1 MSLRKSINEK
11 CKDCNYDDLAAGT
24 WLQQITLCSSPDC
37 PLYGVRP
44 QTKSLI
50 PESVLTYH
58 GRAKTG
64 TSQGLTPKR
73 EASVRKKHLWGAI
86 PRINTATLQPWN
98 LAKYAR
104 KKNLPVD
111 FPEDL
116 GLSNISYQSK
126 PAVKIP
132 YQDANGNEIVAD
144 LLCN

>member
-1 MSLRKSINEK
+1 MPKS
-11 CKDCNYDDLAAGT
+11 
-24 WLQQITLCSSPDC
+24 
-37 PLYGVRP
+37 
-44 QTKSLI
+44 
-50 PESVLTYH
+50 
-58 GRAKTG
+58 G